1 MSMRKRSGGTIID
14 AAMERK
20 GWDRSTDPGSLL
32 VRMPEPK
39 QPPICHCQP
48 PVVGRLG
55 GMTPKLD
62 LETMECRCN
71 TCLKVIGPSCRR
83 REVTHLRGLLKLLQN
98 HPEMVD
104 LDDCREAG
112 FLL

>member
-1 MSMRKRSGGTIID
+1 MRNREGGTILD
-14 AAMERK
+14 AAMANK
-20 GWDRSTDPGSLL
+20 GWDKVTDPHSLL
-32 VRMPEPK
+32 VKMPEPK
-39 QPPICHCQP
+39 QPPICHCP
-48 PVVGRLG
+48 PAEKGRLG
-55 GMTPKLD
+55 GMTPRMD

-71 TCLKVIGPSCRR
+71 TCRKVIGPACRR
-83 REVTHLRGLLKLLQN
+83 REVVHLRGLLKLLET